1 MVKGTHGGSFRV
13 SLNSH
18 RCTNAVDVWIQ
29 CLASALSDVQEARR
43 FYSSHC
49 GVRDVWVTL
58 WVMVLTHQVRV
69 VTQNVARRIGR
80 NGHRRHVGRV
90 LVAYQWRF
98 APLREWRLRS
108 LRLRFVA
115 ADFKEPGELTV
126 ILQATKDQP

>member
-29 CLASALSDVQEARR
+29 CLVSALSDIQERRR

-49 GVRDVWVTL
+49 SVRDVWVTL
-58 WVMVLTHQVRV
+58 WVIVLTHQVRG
-69 VTQNVARRIGR
+69 VTRNVARRIGR

-90 LVAYQWRF
+90 PAACQWCF
-98 APLREWRLRS
+98 APLREQWLRP

>member
-29 CLASALSDVQEARR
+29 CLASALSDVQEGRR

-58 WVMVLTHQVRV
+58 RVMVLTHQVRG
-69 VTQNVARRIGR
+69 VTQNVARRI
-80 NGHRRHVGRV
+80 GRV

-126 ILQATKDQP
+126 ILQATRDQP

>member
-1 MVKGTHGGSFRV
+1 MVKVTHGGSFRV

-29 CLASALSDVQEARR
+29 CLASALSDVQERRR
-43 FYSSHC
+43 FYSSPC

-58 WVMVLTHQVRV
+58 WVMVLTRQVRV

-90 LVAYQWRF
+90 LVAYQWHF

-115 ADFKEPGELTV
+115 ADFKDPGELTV
-126 ILQATKDQP
+126 ILQATRDQP